1 MKHPLTSAESRHTE
15 CRDQWTWAA
24 GPSAG
29 KPGAWFGQCG
39 LVFSLLLLAGCGEG
53 GSASSSASTPAAASG
68 PTANLLFKSNF
79 GPGTSLHAP
88 ETFYSVA
95 TGDSHGGAWQRLTG
109 TDSETGY
116 AWPVAALGADFS
128 GAQLITVDTI
138 DAGTVGNY
146 IVNEIRTV
154 PGPTGNPV
162 RELFQTVKN
171 KGPLGHGYS
180 QAPLLI
186 KRPWTIGEVTD
197 LYITYWFKH
206 QPDLQTKLDTTVQ
219 LDRSRGNW
227 RVQFEFKTGGY
238 NNTYGGDYRIFTNVM
253 KDNTDGTLYWL
264 TNGDNQANGLHGP
277 LEKEI
282 YWAEENRTVP
292 VPIDR
297 WFKFEVYW
305 HRSNGA
311 DGRYWAAVNG
321 RVIADH
327 RGPNLGELGL
337 PITRI
342 FVNNTYSGG
351 YPEVQSQLT
360 GLEIWDG
367 FPCGAG
373 LSCYE

>member
-1 MKHPLTSAESRHTE
+1 MTHPLI
-15 CRDQWTWAA
+15 
-24 GPSAG
+24 SAG
-29 KPGAWFGQCG
+29 LSYGKGGAWFGRCG
-39 LVFSLLLLAGCGEG
+39 LLCGLLLLAGCSGEG
-53 GSASSSASTPAAASG
+53 PASSSALTTVVSSG
-68 PTANLLFKSNF
+68 PAANLLFKSNF
-79 GPGTSLHAP
+79 GPGVSLGAP
-88 ETFYSVA
+88 EGFYA
-95 TGDSHGGAWQRLTG
+95 TIGNSRGGAWQRLIG
-109 TDSETGY
+109 TDNETGY
-116 AWPVAALGADFS
+116 AWPVAALGAEFS
-128 GAQLITVDTI
+128 GVQLITVDPI

-171 KGPLGHGYS
+171 KGPVGHGYS

-206 QPDLQTKLDTTVQ
+206 QSDLQTQLDTTVQ
-219 LDRSRGNW
+219 PDGSRGDW

-238 NNTYGGDYRIFTNVM
+238 NNTSGGDYRITTNVM
-253 KDNTDGTLYWL
+253 KDFTNGSLYWR
-264 TNGDNQANGLHGP
+264 TSGDNQANGPYGP
-277 LEKEI
+277 LEKDT
-282 YWAEENRTVP
+282 YWTEDNRTVP
-292 VPIDR
+292 VPVDQ
-297 WFKFEVYW
+297 WFKFEGYW

-327 RGPNLGELGL
+327 RGPNMGNFGL

-342 FVNNTYSGG
+342 FIDNSYSGG
-351 YPEVQSQLT
+351 YPEVHSQLT

-367 FPCGAG
+367 FPCGDG
-373 LSCYE
+373 LSCYN